1 LILGH
6 VAALVL
12 AHERA
17 LTFYRDA
24 KKATDSQYWMLAVMV
39 CFTVLGLY
47 LLSPLN
53 E

>member
-1 LILGH
+1 MIGH

-12 AHERA
+12 AHDRA
-17 LTFYRDA
+17 LVFYRDP
-24 KKATDSQYWMLAVMV
+24 KKASGSQYWMLAVMV

-47 LLSPLN
+47 LLSAAN